1 MFDVGGSELIL
12 ILLAV
17 LVLFGPKK
25 IPEFAK
31 MMGKG
36 MQKVKQAQS
45 QFQEQMRNIQQEIN
59 TPAPT
64 VNKTPPPPTTDNI
77 MSETAKNIAAVSDVP
92 TPPEANETDAM
103 NDNKESEN
111 KPDITEDVA
120 DNSKPE
126 TKEEDTPV
134 EIINTRPTNKP
145 KADPPNKIEM

>member
-64 VNKTPPPPTTDNI
+64 VNKTPPPPTTDDI
-77 MSETAKNIAAVSDVP
+77 MSETAKNISAVSDVP
-92 TPPEANETDAM
+92 TPADATDAEAKI
-103 NDNKESEN
+103 NNIPEN
-111 KPDITEDVA
+111 KSDSEE
-120 DNSKPE
+120 NSSDAIKSE
-126 TKEEDTPV
+126 TIEEPLPK
-134 EIINTRPTNKP
+134 EIIDTRPNNKP
-145 KADPPNKIEM
+145 KVDPPNKIEL

>member
-45 QFQEQMRNIQQEIN
+45 QFQEQMRDIQQEIN

-64 VNKTPPPPTTDNI
+64 VNKTPPPPTTDNV
-77 MSETAKNIAAVSDVP
+77 MSENAKAIAAVSDVP
-92 TPPEANETDAM
+92 APADAEAEIN
-103 NDNKESEN
+103 NIPEN
-111 KPDITEDVA
+111 KSDSEDN
-120 DNSKPE
+120 NSDSIESE
-126 TKEEDTPV
+126 TKEEPLPK
-134 EIINTRPTNKP
+134 EIIDTRSGNKP
-145 KADPPNKIEM
+145 KIDPPNQIEL